1 MQIQKKNF
9 VRYLQNNN
17 FGELVLISFF
27 IFIIVGDLFLAVK
40 WLFCHGKRNCL
51 NTQCPIRSK
60 CSQAGQT
67 EEEKAVML
75 ARIKQLLAELEE
87 QNM

>member
-1 MQIQKKNF
+1 MLSILGT
-9 VRYLQNNN
+9 VM
-17 FGELVLISFF
+17 LISFF
-27 IFIIVGDLFLAVK
+27 IFIIVGDLFLACK
-40 WLFCHGKRNCL
+40 WFFCHGNRNCL

-67 EEEKAVML
+67 EEEKAIML
-75 ARIKQLLAELEE
+75 ARIKQLLAELEQ

>member
-1 MQIQKKNF
+1 MLSILGT
-9 VRYLQNNN
+9 VI
-17 FGELVLISFF
+17 LISFF

-40 WLFCHGKRNCL
+40 WLFCHGKKNCL

-67 EEEKAVML
+67 EEEKAIML
-75 ARIKQLLAELEE
+75 ARIKQLLAELEQ

>member
-1 MQIQKKNF
+1 MEKLSKVEYDMLSF
-9 VRYLQNNN
+9 L
-17 FGELVLISFF
+17 GVLIWICFF
-27 IFIIVGDLFLAVK
+27 IFLIVGDLFLAVK
-40 WLFCHGKRNCL
+40 WLFCHGKRDCL

-67 EEEKAVML
+67 EEEKAIML
-75 ARIKQLLAELEE
+75 ARIKQLLAELEQ

>member
-1 MQIQKKNF
+1 MEKMIHVINSW
-9 VRYLQNNN
+9 Y
-17 FGELVLISFF
+17 SYMDF
-27 IFIIVGDLFLAVK
+27 IFIFIVVGDLFLAVK

-60 CSQAGQT
+60 CSQAGKT
-67 EEEKAVML
+67 EEEKAIML
-75 ARIKQLLAELEE
+75 ARIKQLLAELEQ

>member
-1 MQIQKKNF
+1 MLSF
-9 VRYLQNNN
+9 

-51 NTQCPIRSK
+51 NTQCPIRGK
-60 CSQAGQT
+60 CSQAGLT
-67 EEEKAVML
+67 AEEKELERV
-75 ARIKQLLAELEE
+75 RIQQLLDEFD
-87 QNM
+87 N

>member
-1 MQIQKKNF
+1 MLSILGT
-9 VRYLQNNN
+9 VI
-17 FGELVLISFF
+17 LISFF

-67 EEEKAVML
+67 EEEKAIML
-75 ARIKQLLAELEE
+75 ARIKQLLAELEHE
-87 QNM
+87 KCK

>member
-1 MQIQKKNF
+1 MLSIIGT
-9 VRYLQNNN
+9 VI
-17 FGELVLISFF
+17 LISFF

-67 EEEKAVML
+67 EEEKAIML
-75 ARIKQLLAELEE
+75 ARIKQLLAELEQ

>member
-1 MQIQKKNF
+1 MLSILGT
-9 VRYLQNNN
+9 VT
-17 FGELVLISFF
+17 LISFF
-27 IFIIVGDLFLAVK
+27 IFLIVGDLFLPVK

-67 EEEKAVML
+67 EEEKAIML
-75 ARIKQLLAELEE
+75 ARIKQLLAELEQ

>member
-1 MQIQKKNF
+1 MLSILGT
-9 VRYLQNNN
+9 VI
-17 FGELVLISFF
+17 LISFF

-75 ARIKQLLAELEE
+75 ARIKQLLAELEQ

>member
-1 MQIQKKNF
+1 MLSI
-9 VRYLQNNN
+9 

-51 NTQCPIRSK
+51 NTQCIRGK
-60 CSQAGQT
+60 CSQAGHT
-67 EEEKAVML
+67 AVEKEL
-75 ARIKQLLAELEE
+75 ERARIQQLLDEFD
-87 QNM
+87 N

>member
-1 MQIQKKNF
+1 MLSI
-9 VRYLQNNN
+9 
-17 FGELVLISFF
+17 FGELVLSSFF
-27 IFIIVGDLFLAVK
+27 IFIVVGDLFLPVK

-67 EEEKAVML
+67 EEEKAIML
-75 ARIKQLLAELEE
+75 ARIKQLLAELEQ

>member
-1 MQIQKKNF
+1 MLSILGT
-9 VRYLQNNN
+9 VI
-17 FGELVLISFF
+17 LISFF

-67 EEEKAVML
+67 EEEKAIML
-75 ARIKQLLAELEE
+75 ARIKQLLAELEQ

>member
-1 MQIQKKNF
+1 MEKMIHVINSW
-9 VRYLQNNN
+9 Y
-17 FGELVLISFF
+17 SYMDF
-27 IFIIVGDLFLAVK
+27 IFIFIVVGDLFLAVK

-67 EEEKAVML
+67 EEEKAIML
-75 ARIKQLLAELEE
+75 ARIKQLLAELEQ

>member
-1 MQIQKKNF
+1 M
-9 VRYLQNNN
+9 L
-17 FGELVLISFF
+17 SFF
-27 IFIIVGDLFLAVK
+27 GSLIWILFFITCIAGDLFLIIR

-67 EEEKAVML
+67 EEEKAIML
-75 ARIKQLLAELEE
+75 ARIKQLLAELEQ

>member
-1 MQIQKKNF
+1 MLSI
-9 VRYLQNNN
+9 

-40 WLFCHGKRNCL
+40 WLFCHGKRNCF
-51 NTQCPIRSK
+51 NTQCPPRSM
-60 CSQAGQT
+60 CTQAGQT
-67 EEEKAVML
+67 EEEKADMIKK
-75 ARIKQLLAELEE
+75 IKQLLAEFEE

>member
-1 MQIQKKNF
+1 MLSILGT
-9 VRYLQNNN
+9 VIM
-17 FGELVLISFF
+17 ISFF

-67 EEEKAVML
+67 EEEKAIML

>member
-1 MQIQKKNF
+1 MLSF
-9 VRYLQNNN
+9 L
-17 FGELVLISFF
+17 GELVLISFF
-27 IFIIVGDLFLAVK
+27 IFIVVGDLFLAVK
-40 WLFCHGKRNCL
+40 WLFCHSKRNCL

>member
-1 MQIQKKNF
+1 MEKMIHVINSWYSYMDF
-9 VRYLQNNN
+9 
-17 FGELVLISFF
+17 IF

-67 EEEKAVML
+67 EEEKAIML
-75 ARIKQLLAELEE
+75 ARIKQLLAELEQ

>member
-1 MQIQKKNF
+1 MLSIPGT
-9 VRYLQNNN
+9 VI
-17 FGELVLISFF
+17 LISFF

-51 NTQCPIRSK
+51 NTQCPIRSQ

-67 EEEKAVML
+67 EEEKAIML
-75 ARIKQLLAELEE
+75 ARIKQLLAELEQ

>member
-1 MQIQKKNF
+1 MLSIPGT
-9 VRYLQNNN
+9 VI
-17 FGELVLISFF
+17 LISFF

-60 CSQAGQT
+60 CSQVGQT
-67 EEEKAVML
+67 EEEKAIML
-75 ARIKQLLAELEE
+75 ARIKQLLAELEQ

>member
-1 MQIQKKNF
+1 MLSIPGT
-9 VRYLQNNN
+9 VI
-17 FGELVLISFF
+17 LISFF

-60 CSQAGQT
+60 CSQA
-67 EEEKAVML
+67 EEEKAIML
-75 ARIKQLLAELEE
+75 ARIKQLLAELEQ

>member
-1 MQIQKKNF
+1 M
-9 VRYLQNNN
+9 LSL

-60 CSQAGQT
+60 CSRAGKT
-67 EEEKAVML
+67 EEEKAIML
-75 ARIKQLLAELEE
+75 ARIKQLLAELEQ

>member
-1 MQIQKKNF
+1 MLSI
-9 VRYLQNNN
+9 
-17 FGELVLISFF
+17 FGELVLSSFF
-27 IFIIVGDLFLAVK
+27 IFIVVGDLFLAVK

-67 EEEKAVML
+67 EEEKAVIL
-75 ARIKQLLAELEE
+75 ARIKQLLAELEQ

>member
-1 MQIQKKNF
+1 MLSILGT
-9 VRYLQNNN
+9 VI
-17 FGELVLISFF
+17 LISFF

-60 CSQAGQT
+60 CSQAGKT
-67 EEEKAVML
+67 EEEKAIML
-75 ARIKQLLAELEE
+75 ARIKQLLAELEQ

>member
-1 MQIQKKNF
+1 MLSILGT
-9 VRYLQNNN
+9 VI
-17 FGELVLISFF
+17 LISFF

-67 EEEKAVML
+67 EEEKAIML
-75 ARIKQLLAELEE
+75 ARIKKLLAELEQ